1 MRPPAFLTV
10 GGSLSPCIIMAITG
24 NSPLSLLK
32 AFINHGTLPF
42 VGRAAHIERIVRFWQ
57 ETFEAQGLR
66 VALLTG
72 EAGVGKSR
80 LIDEAITVIR
90 DEGGAVVHAHLAES
104 SGTSL
109 AATIAEALRTSA
121 ETVSVAGPPADER
134 LATVIAALQRI
145 ARLRPTLVVLEDIH
159 LLNGDALGDCSR
171 LLQALTDEAVSI
183 LCIARSVNFTP
194 RGILERYLVEEIA
207 MSGLGRGDI
216 EELWT
221 LLFDV
226 PLSNDAL
233 TLLSESTQGN
243 PLALRSSLM
252 VVATTLIA
260 PGTNGNNT
268 ERPGEPGAVPGF
280 DELERC
286 IHESIRDLAGG
297 MAAHLTEEERLGASR
312 FACLGE
318 VFSVEAAQIMD
329 QNAVAMLERL
339 EEVGIIG
346 IASTVPAPIV
356 GNSRDLYPAS
366 NFPLHA
372 FTHSLLHRY
381 FAHNAEIDDVRLA
394 TAIASNAPLYSFLP
408 FQLLAMEE
416 RVGVLPVA
424 NLQHAVTRCIGAA
437 YILDESPEWR
447 LALPVYSAA
456 ARLAARLDRARMPEE
471 ELLDIDLRLAG
482 CRLSLL
488 RRGDY
493 GTEYRT
499 VVVELLE
506 RTANPSTDLQARWRL
521 LALTHW
527 HRMSARTDHEVCFA
541 VWDEVRNLVERFGGL
556 LPSVYHILY
565 LRDVAQFAR
574 RNHLLDLG
582 RSVEACLHRAM
593 SAPGLSAKMRDLA
606 LRTIMPAFLTVFTT
620 AGELDE
626 RLRLYYQLNAL
637 ADETAVTCVPKLDF
651 LLSIGMMEEARD
663 VAARGMPRIME
674 LNLARSRASAE
685 LAVIH
690 ADAVLGTPLRDVE
703 HAAEH
708 LPATVTGYARDGLR
722 EQIGYML
729 ITAGLLRGEY
739 AWAGAM
745 LDSYP
750 EAAHSL
756 SRTMSVLIAIERND
770 RAALAALA
778 SDGRTPG
785 DPLAPLLAA
794 VVAGEPVT
802 LGVLAPA
809 LPDPVLRV
817 ADVLAVAAAIDLA
830 STAINAAA
838 LRTSGAGH
846 DVLRDALGRAAAWLC
861 LRKLGAA
868 LSGLARRYGSML
880 DERERQGLAAAV
892 ASLPQSLENGAE
904 TRRPLVIA
912 MLGSISATL
921 PNGERIRI
929 RGARLRV
936 LLALMVADM
945 MLEQP
950 LRHRE
955 FCHIATGNYD
965 AADHARKVV
974 NISVYRLRELLG
986 QEIILT
992 NGETPRLNPE
1002 RVEVDLIKA
1011 AELLDEV
1018 EESVAKG
1025 ALVRAHRLLATAFEI
1040 VGAGAPFPDLAE
1052 PFFEA
1057 ARRDFEG
1064 RLRTASIDVAR
1075 GLLFERDAGNARIV
1089 LAAIL
1094 AIIPDDAELIQLMR
1108 QAGNIPDEASA
1119 SQ

>member
-1 MRPPAFLTV
+1 M
-10 GGSLSPCIIMAITG
+10 ITY
-24 NSPLSLLK
+24 N
-32 AFINHGTLPF
+32 
-42 VGRAAHIERIVRFWQ
+42 IERIVRFWQ

-80 LIDEAITVIR
+80 LIDEAIVVIR
-90 DEGGAVVHAHLAES
+90 DEGGAVVHAHLAERG
-104 SGTSL
+104 GTSL
-109 AATIAEALRTSA
+109 AAIIAEALRASPDTA
-121 ETVSVAGPPADER
+121 SVAEPPADER
-134 LATVIAALQRI
+134 LATVIAALQRT

-171 LLQALTDEAVSI
+171 LLQALTDEAISI

-221 LLFDV
+221 LLFDAS
-226 PLSNDAL
+226 LSSDAL
-233 TLLSESTQGN
+233 TLLSDSTQGN

-252 VVATTLIA
+252 VVATTLVA
-260 PGTNGNNT
+260 PNENGRGT
-268 ERPGEPGAVPGF
+268 EQSDEPRAMPGF
-280 DELERC
+280 DDLERC

-297 MAAHLTEEERLGASR
+297 MASHLTTEERLGASR

-329 QNAVAMLERL
+329 RDAVAMLERL

-408 FQLLAMEE
+408 FQLLAAEE
-416 RVGVLPVA
+416 RVDVLPIT
-424 NLQHAVTRCIGAA
+424 NLQHAITRCIGAA
-437 YILDESPEWR
+437 YILDESPEWK

-456 ARLAARLDRARMPEE
+456 ARLAARLDRARIPEE

-493 GTEYRT
+493 GAEYRQ
-499 VVVELLE
+499 VVVELPE
-506 RTANPSTDLQARWRL
+506 RTANPATELQARWRL
-521 LALTHW
+521 LALTHR
-527 HRMSARTDHEVCFA
+527 HRMCARTDQGECFV
-541 VWDEVRNLVERFGGL
+541 VWEEVRNLVERFSGL

-593 SAPGLSAKMRDLA
+593 GAPGLSARMRDVA
-606 LRTIMPAFLTVFTT
+606 LRTIMPAFLTVFTS
-620 AGELDE
+620 ADELDE

-690 ADAVLGTPLRDVE
+690 ANAVLGTPLRDVE
-703 HAAEH
+703 RAAEN
-708 LPATVTGYARDGLR
+708 LPATVTGQALEGLR
-722 EQIGYML
+722 QQIGYVL
-729 ITAGLLRGEY
+729 ITAGLLRGER
-739 AWAGAM
+739 AWAGSM
-745 LDSYP
+745 LDAYP
-750 EAAHSL
+750 EAARSL
-756 SRTMSVLIAIERND
+756 SQTMSVLIAVERND
-770 RAALAALA
+770 RTALAALA
-778 SDGRTPG
+778 SDKGTPHG
-785 DPLAPLLAA
+785 PLAPLLAS

-802 LGVLAPA
+802 VGVLASA
-809 LPDPVLRV
+809 LPDPILRV
-817 ADVLAVAAAIDLA
+817 ADMLAVAAVIDLA
-830 STAINAAA
+830 AMAVNAAA
-838 LRTSGAGH
+838 LHAAGAEH
-846 DVLRDALGRAAAWLC
+846 DLLRSALRRGIAWLRAC
-861 LRKLGAA
+861 KLGVA
-868 LSGLARRYGSML
+868 LSGLVRRYGGML
-880 DERERQGLAAAV
+880 DERERQGLTATI
-892 ASLPQSLENGAE
+892 ASLPQALENSGE
-904 TRRPLVIA
+904 THRPLMIS
-912 MLGSISATL
+912 MLGSIGTTL
-921 PNGERIRI
+921 PDGERIRI

-1002 RVEVDLIKA
+1002 RVEVDLIRA
-1011 AELLDEV
+1011 AALLDEV

-1040 VGAGAPFPDLAE
+1040 VGARAPFPGLTE

-1057 ARRDFEG
+1057 ARKDFEG

-1075 GLLFERDAGNARIV
+1075 GLLFERDTGNARIV
-1089 LAAIL
+1089 LASIL
-1094 AIIPDDAELIQLMR
+1094 AIIPDDTELLQLMR
-1108 QAGNIPDEASA
+1108 QAGTIPGDADTL
-1119 SQ
+1119 Q